1 MTKPLIVIHDAV
13 TGDTVEREMTDAE
26 CAQYEKDQVQWA
38 KAEADRLA
46 AQQSQ
51 EAAKASA
58 AAKLKALGLSDEEVA
73 ALTRA
78 VP

>member
-1 MTKPLIVIHDAV
+1 MSKPMVVIHDAA
-13 TGDTVEREMTDAE
+13 TGETVEREMTDAE
-26 CAQYEKDQVQWA
+26 FAQYEQDQRDWA

-73 ALTRA
+73 ALTRSFA
-78 VP
+78 